1 MGHVADAGCDVAAG
15 GWMRGRG
22 EVSINTMYLGCACN
36 PFLCSR
42 AACKQFYF
50 RMRISI
56 SLMSSLVV
64 EILDLLA
71 FHLSHLLLTNTQT
84 RANNSVSC
92 HINLH
97 RLLSIFFKFIE
108 RSISI
113 YIPVNIM
120 YIYV

>member
-42 AACKQFYF
+42 AASKQVYF
-50 RMRISI
+50 SLRISI